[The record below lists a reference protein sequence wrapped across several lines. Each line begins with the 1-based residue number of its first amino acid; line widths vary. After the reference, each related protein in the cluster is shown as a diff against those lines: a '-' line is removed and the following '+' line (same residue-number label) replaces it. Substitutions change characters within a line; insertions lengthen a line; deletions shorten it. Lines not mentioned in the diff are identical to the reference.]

1 MVTDQMRTT
10 FTPTTPGRWEGVSP
24 SPGRSRG
31 RDADVPA
38 ADAATVEV
46 GAGHARSGSWTDAAR
61 VRHLD
66 QKLGRV
72 ARDAESLRFNLE
84 QVKLYP
90 PYPVNES
97 RRAETIRQF
106 NGLAMEVARLEMTS
120 GASLQALAPDAST
133 AQAEQAVQGLGALVG
148 AIGSTRAGLAATVA
162 SPTDS
167 AAVSNSQAAGNELA
181 QLDAGLTSSDA
192 GFLRRFP

>member
-1 MVTDQMRTT
+1 M
-10 FTPTTPGRWEGVSP
+10 
-24 SPGRSRG
+24 
-31 RDADVPA
+31 PA
-38 ADAATVEV
+38 ADVVTAEL

-84 QVKLYP
+84 QIKLYP

-106 NGLAMEVARLEMTS
+106 NGLATEVARLEGLIS
-120 GASLQALAPDAST
+120 GASLQSLSADAST
-133 AQAEQAVQGLGALVG
+133 AQAEQAVADLGALVG
-148 AIGSTRAGLAATVA
+148 ALDASRVGLAASFA
-162 SPTDS
+162 SPAD
-167 AAVSNSQAAGNELA
+167 AAAASISRAAGAELA
-181 QLDAGLTSSDA
+181 ELDTGLTASDA